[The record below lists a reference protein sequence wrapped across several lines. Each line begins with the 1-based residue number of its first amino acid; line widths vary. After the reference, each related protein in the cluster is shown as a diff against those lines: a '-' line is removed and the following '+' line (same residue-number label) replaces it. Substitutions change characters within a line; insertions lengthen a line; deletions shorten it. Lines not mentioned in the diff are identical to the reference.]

1 MNFSKYTQ
9 LIKTHS
15 VCIFFFYSQEC
26 NTLYNKIK
34 TLETSSK
41 SKIFFIDI
49 NESKNSDL
57 IKEIKLQSYPFFK
70 IYKDGKLIE
79 NIIGTY
85 DNIDTIVNLH
95 IS

>member
-1 MNFSKYTQ
+1 MNFSKYTE
-9 LIKTHS
+9 LIKNHS

-34 TLETSSK
+34 ALETSSK
-41 SKIFFIDI
+41 SKIIFIDV
-49 NESKNSDL
+49 NQNNNVL

-70 IYKDGKLIE
+70 IYKDSKLIE